1 MRNKSTVGPIILIAL
16 GVYFLAL
23 KQGWVP
29 NFGSIISEW
38 WPVILIVIGVS
49 LLFSRSSRN

>member
-1 MRNKSTVGPIILIAL
+1 MKNKSTVGPIILIIL

-29 NFGSIISEW
+29 NIGYLASEW
-38 WPVILIVIGVS
+38 WPLILIIIGVS
-49 LLFSRSSRN
+49 LLLSRSSKD